1 MNSLALLIQSR
12 KYWFALGA
20 IVAVVLLAFY
30 PALQLS
36 FVGDDWIFYE
46 LAGRLSLSDYL
57 VKYFDP
63 RVQTAWYRPV
73 QGVLFR
79 IGYDVF
85 GTNQV
90 GYHLVNV
97 LIHLGNAALVFL
109 LTGRTTK
116 KWRVAFVAGLLFG
129 TFPIAVEGIFK
140 TGVIDPVTTLASLGG
155 LWYWL
160 SYLEK
165 KRTHDY
171 ALAFGCFIVALLSK
185 EIAVTLPV
193 TFFLFDRLLARQR
206 ATPAELVRRYAA
218 FMVVWIAYAPL
229 EYLVV
234 ARSVFVHREGYQASL
249 NLFGNLVGYLA
260 GLAFPWGLFAPF
272 SYVWLAIVAI
282 LLAYV
287 VLVRRVYALVPL
299 LAGAVLNVLPIV
311 LFPEVSYRFDYLSL
325 TASAVLFAL
334 ALEIAI
340 QWAAARVSPRIVFAI
355 AFVLVAVT
363 AGVASV
369 QVAQATAAFSE
380 YARVSRV
387 PFRNIRQAHP
397 TLPDDSLVYF
407 VDPPIPGPNL
417 SGMLFWYYGAN
428 VTTLTTDSARVAA
441 LREYPTAYVY
451 YLDANGNQKEQR
463 VEPTIEARAAPTPPV
478 DFAGTVRLQGFEL
491 ANSQVPRDGAFVL
504 LLYWRG
510 LRRMNADYTV
520 SVKLVDAS
528 NNVLTSYEKSPHRG
542 NAPTSTW
549 MPGDLIVD
557 AILIPAPQLN
567 PTGALY
573 LQVQLNNPGMGAS
586 LELQSGGDKI
596 MIGPVS
602 VLQ

>member
-1 MNSLALLIQSR
+1 MNSFVRLVQRR
-12 KYWFALGA
+12 KHWIALGLLG
-20 IVAVVLLAFY
+20 AVVLLAFY

-46 LAGRLSLSDYL
+46 LAGRLSLPDYL

-97 LIHLGNAALVFL
+97 LIHLANAALVYL
-109 LTGRTTK
+109 LTARATG
-116 KWRVAFVAGLLFG
+116 KWRVALTAGLLFG

-155 LWYWL
+155 LWFWL

-165 KRTHDY
+165 ERARAY
-171 ALAFGCFIVALLSK
+171 VLAFGCFMVALLSK

-193 TFFLFDRLLARQR
+193 TLFLFDRLLVRKPISLVQ
-206 ATPAELVRRYAA
+206 LVRRYAA
-218 FMVVWIAYAPL
+218 FVMVWIAYLPL

-234 ARSVFVHREGYQASL
+234 TRSVFVHREGYQASL

-260 GLAFPWGLFAPF
+260 GLAFPWGFAAPL
-272 SYVWLAIVAI
+272 SYVWLAVVTLIFGY
-282 LLAYV
+282 L
-287 VLVRRVYALVPL
+287 VLVRRVYALVPV

-311 LFPEVSYRFDYLSL
+311 LFPEVSFRFDYLSL
-325 TASAVLFAL
+325 TASAVLYAL
-334 ALEIAI
+334 ALDAAME
-340 QWAAARVSPRIVFAI
+340 WAAARVSQRVVFTT

-363 AGVASV
+363 VGAASV
-369 QVAQATAAFSE
+369 GVAQAAAAFGE

-397 TLPDDSLVYF
+397 TLPDGSLVYF

-428 VTTLTTDSARVAA
+428 VTTLTTDSARMAA
-441 LREYPTAYVY
+441 LREYPLAYVY
-451 YLDANGNQKEQR
+451 YLDADGNQKEQR
-463 VEPTIEARAAPTPPV
+463 VEPAMEARATTAVPV
-478 DFAGTVRLQGFEL
+478 DFSGVVRLQGFEL
-491 ANSQVPRDGAFVL
+491 ANSRVPSDGAFVL

-510 LRRMNADYTV
+510 LRRMETDYTV
-520 SVKLVDAS
+520 SVKLVDA
-528 NNVLTSYEKSPHRG
+528 NNRVLASYEKAPHRG

-549 MPGDLIVD
+549 IPGDLVVD
-557 AILIPAPQLN
+557 AIPMPVPQPAPS
-567 PTGALY
+567 GALY
-573 LQVQLNNPGMGAS
+573 LQLQANDPGTGAPLQLD
-586 LELQSGGDKI
+586 SGGDRL

-602 VLQ
+602 VAQ